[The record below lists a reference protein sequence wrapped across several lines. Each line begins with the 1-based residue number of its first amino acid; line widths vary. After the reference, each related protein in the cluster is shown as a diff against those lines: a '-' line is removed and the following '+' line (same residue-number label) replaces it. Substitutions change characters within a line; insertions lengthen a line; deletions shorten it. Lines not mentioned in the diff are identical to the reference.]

1 MTTTTPTMG
10 LADTL
15 KTKTQPAHTAAERHD
30 FQGRVLR
37 GQLGT
42 AGFVAQL
49 GQYYL
54 VHTAL
59 TSALENAKSDA
70 RVAQLL
76 RPYHTYPDRFEA
88 DLRHFGVDPSSV
100 TPVAATRR
108 MIDEIASADPL
119 SLLGFAYVAEGST
132 NGGKFIGQAL
142 RRALELS
149 GGEGLSS
156 LDPHGEAQRER
167 WQQFRSGLDQLQMDD
182 AGRARLIA
190 GAEHYFQFIIK
201 LFNELNLMFPI
212 NPANLPVTR

>member
-1 MTTTTPTMG
+1 MTTTPISS

-15 KTKTQPAHTAAERHD
+15 KATTQAAHTAAERHD

-37 GQLGT
+37 GQVGT
-42 AGFVAQL
+42 AGFAAQL

-54 VHTAL
+54 AHTAL
-59 TSALENAKSDA
+59 LAALDRASTDPH
-70 RVAQLL
+70 VAQLI
-76 RPYHTYPDRFEA
+76 RPFHAYPERFEA
-88 DLRHFGVDPSSV
+88 DLRHFGIEPSEV
-100 TPVAATRR
+100 MPLAATRR
-108 MIDEIASADPL
+108 MIAEIAAADPL

-142 RRALELS
+142 RRALDLP

-167 WQQFRSGLDQLQMDD
+167 WHQFRSGLDQLHIDD

-190 GAEHYFQFIIK
+190 GAEQYFRFVVN
-201 LFNELNLMFPI
+201 LFDELSLMFPA
-212 NPANLPVTR
+212 NPASLPLTR